1 MFEKAEFIEINE
13 HFENIFNAAEATQI
27 VFMQQKFR
35 AVALI
40 FNLGAAALSTT
51 VLIFRSWLCLL
62 PIVMA

>member
-40 FNLGAAALSTT
+40 LNLGAAALSTT

-62 PIVMA
+62 PIV